1 MKTGQIRSH
10 AGLRGVAALL
20 VVAYHFQFGAGEH
33 LAFETA
39 TPFFRRSYLMVDLFF
54 LLSGF
59 IISYVN
65 DGDRRS
71 SVSAGEYRDFI
82 ARRLI
87 RLYPLLLFSLVGY
100 LAYRLLITALI
111 HAAHGHMHIDWSMK
125 SLEILGSQALLLY
138 AWLPL
143 PSGWNVPSWSIS
155 AEMFAY
161 LLFPFLVTLH
171 AKWPRTALCL
181 LGAIALTFYGAIA
194 MTTGVLDIITVIAP
208 FRCIAGFSLGM
219 LLYYSRNLIVRLPA
233 LPLAMLQ
240 LIATAAAL
248 FMLARTVNDVLII
261 PAFAIVVGTSWTD
274 RGPVARLLGLPLFVY
289 LGDISYSVYLN
300 HVPVKDAVTFIWT
313 RAIHLGNPQLDRALQ
328 LIVCTAA
335 ILLISHLTFRRI
347 EIPARH
353 YLSQK
358 LLKRRER
365 PIELSP
371 PAP

>member
-1 MKTGQIRSH
+1 MKTGQIRCH

-20 VVAYHFQFGAGEH
+20 VVAYHFQFTAEAH
-33 LAFETA
+33 LPFETA
-39 TPFFRRSYLMVDLFF
+39 TPFFRRCYLMVDLFF

-65 DGDRRS
+65 DAQRRTG
-71 SVSAGEYRDFI
+71 VGAREYRGFI

-87 RLYPLLLFSLVGY
+87 RLYPLLLFSLAGY
-100 LAYRLLITALI
+100 VFYRLLLSALV
-111 HAAHGHMHIDWSMK
+111 HLTHGHTHIDWSVK

-155 AEMFAY
+155 AELFAY
-161 LLFPFLVTLH
+161 LLFPLLVTLH
-171 AKWPRTALCL
+171 AKWPRAALCL
-181 LGAIALTFYGAIA
+181 LGAIALIFYGAIA
-194 MTTGVLDIITVIAP
+194 WTTGVLDIITVIAP
-208 FRCIAGFSLGM
+208 FRCVAGFSLGM
-219 LLYYSRNLIVRLPA
+219 LLYYSRNLIDRLPSI
-233 LPLAMLQ
+233 PLGALQ
-240 LIATAAAL
+240 LIAVAAAS

-261 PAFAIVVGTSWTD
+261 PAFAILVGTSWTD
-274 RGPVARLLGLPLFVY
+274 RGPVAKLLGLPLFVY

-313 RAIHLGNPQLDRALQ
+313 RAVHLGDPQLDRLFQ
-328 LIVCTAA
+328 LILCTAA
-335 ILLISHLTFRRI
+335 ILLVSHLTFRRI

-353 YLSQK
+353 YLNQR